1 MKKNNSKN
9 KLSNN
14 TKELK
19 NKVISEY
26 NKSKIKFDEI
36 KDNLKNKSGVSKKDK
51 IDVKKIIDTIMN
63 FINKHYKFIVILLCI
78 IILIIII
85 CNALNNKNDND
96 YYYDN
101 EEYEE
106 VIIKKYNVKF
116 HVDFYENLFLNKY
129 DVNISLDGNEE
140 TLEHG
145 KNKDFEFEVSEG
157 NHTIYFEN
165 ADDTSINKEIK
176 IKIDNNMEV
185 GYKISCHTDK
195 ISVENLYVDKDVE
208 LKENEVEVKSDKKE
222 FVGKNY
228 KDVIQKLKDL
238 GFTNIIEKPK
248 YEIKEYSLYDVGE
261 VDSVKINNSDKFK
274 KGNIYNSD
282 VEVVISYYLKHTDN
296 PNKIKA
302 PYTSDEAK
310 SKNYKDVVK
319 NFEEA
324 GFTNI
329 ITKEKYITEYSGN
342 ESYNVSSIKIND
354 SYIDLHTGYNKNDE
368 VMIEYYVITETGASN
383 KELTLSYAKTAFEN
397 YGEKIYK
404 YGFKCHWIVGLIN
417 AEQLEDGSWFLKV
430 EITIENAYGNKYK
443 AVAEA
448 KVSGTNNNP
457 KVKDFYVSE

>member
-1 MKKNNSKN
+1 MKKINDLEKNKRKILNNCNTIKEKIQNCFKENKKSNNSN
-9 KLSNN
+9 HNFN
-14 TKELK
+14 VKE
-19 NKVISEY
+19 IIE
-26 NKSKIKFDEI
+26 KIKR
-36 KDNLKNKSGVSKKDK
+36 
-51 IDVKKIIDTIMN
+51 
-63 FINKHYKFIVILLCI
+63 FINKYIKIILVLLFIL
-78 IILIIII
+78 ILIIIVSI
-85 CNALNNKNDND
+85 SFKDNNDNNYLD
-96 YYYDN
+96 KSED
-101 EEYEE
+101 YEE
-106 VIIKKYNVKF
+106 VIMTKYKVKI
-116 HVDFYENLFLNKY
+116 HIDFYENLFLNKY

-185 GYKISCHTDK
+185 GYKISCHNDK

-310 SKNYKDVVK
+310 GKNYKDVVK
-319 NFEEA
+319 DFEET

-368 VMIEYYVITETGASN
+368 VLIEYYVITETGASN

-430 EITIENAYGNKYK
+430 ETTIENAYGNKYK